1 MKKKTILSLFAC
13 CCAAFTA
20 CDMDLTSETSI
31 ATNESVQSV
40 WIVRNTVICFMRS
53 GVHIC
58 KTLMQWM
65 PWFSLA

>member
-31 ATNESVQSV
+31 ATNESVQSRLGLSE
-40 WIVRNTVICFMRS
+40 I
-53 GVHIC
+53 
-58 KTLMQWM
+58 Q
-65 PWFSLA
+65 

>member
-31 ATNESVQSV
+31 ATNESV
-40 WIVRNTVICFMRS
+40 RNTVICFMRS

>member
-40 WIVRNTVICFMRS
+40 LDCQKYSNLF
-53 GVHIC
+53 HIC

>member
-1 MKKKTILSLFAC
+1 MKKKTILSLFVC

-40 WIVRNTVICFMRS
+40 LDCQKYSNFFMQN
-53 GVHIC
+53 GGHIF
-58 KTLMQWM
+58 KILMR
-65 PWFSLA
+65 